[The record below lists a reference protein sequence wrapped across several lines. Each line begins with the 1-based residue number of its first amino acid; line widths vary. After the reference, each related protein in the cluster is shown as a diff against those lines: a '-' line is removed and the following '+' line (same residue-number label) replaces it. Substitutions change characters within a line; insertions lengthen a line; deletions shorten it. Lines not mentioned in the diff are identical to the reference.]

1 MDGDLLLTIEEVSR
15 MIRVSRATLFK
26 IIKGGRLAVVRL
38 SPRKVL
44 IRREELERFIRA
56 SEKC

>member
-1 MDGDLLLTIEEVSR
+1 MDENLLLTIEEVSR
-15 MIRVSRATLFK
+15 TIRVSRATLFK

-44 IRREELERFIRA
+44 IRREELERFIRD
-56 SEKC
+56 SERC